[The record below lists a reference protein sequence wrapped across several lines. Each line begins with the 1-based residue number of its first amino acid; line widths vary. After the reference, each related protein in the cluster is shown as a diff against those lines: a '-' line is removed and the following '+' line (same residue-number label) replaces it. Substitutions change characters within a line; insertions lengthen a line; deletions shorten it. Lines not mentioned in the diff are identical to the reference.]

1 MPWTRVQRSMNQ
13 VLPISEVNFPW
24 RTREKPAVGKTVQPV
39 RSIPTPF
46 WQRAG
51 TNGSWIK
58 DIKIKCGPSA
68 SCLNDEVFSRC
79 YFFVWRGFHSLVMCW
94 LHSWETW
101 KARRVARSYATNTS
115 SNFFWKKYGI
125 HILQLDHSMIHS
137 GPGWKEPQVETQQ
150 YFCLYLSCYTRNT
163 FKKSGTEEVVH
174 QTD

>member
-51 TNGSWIK
+51 TNGSWIR

-101 KARRVARSYATNTS
+101 KAHRVARSYATNTS
-115 SNFFWKKYGI
+115 SFSGKNMEYTSCNLIIQWFILDLGEKNLKLKLNSIFVSTYLATQEI
-125 HILQLDHSMIHS
+125 H
-137 GPGWKEPQVETQQ
+137 
-150 YFCLYLSCYTRNT
+150 
-163 FKKSGTEEVVH
+163 
-174 QTD
+174 